1 MKPTAKLALVA
12 MLAAITALSFGQT
25 ITWQK
30 KLPDALKIAKKLKK
44 PVMIDFY
51 GDY

>member
-1 MKPTAKLALVA
+1 
-12 MLAAITALSFGQT
+12 MLAAISSLCLADG
-25 ITWQK
+25 IKWQK
-30 KLPDALKIAKKLKK
+30 DLNAALKTAKKLKK